1 MGIGVGKT
9 KEYREEKLD
18 ILAASHNEISRLLS
32 EHGVF
37 GLIALL
43 ILLAAPL
50 FYRIG
55 NRKNYL
61 FYSFYGFWFLTIN
74 HSSMRVAAPA
84 FLYALALLNVM
95 HEPKNTVPRQQI
107 SQ

>member
-1 MGIGVGKT
+1 MGKT

-37 GLIALL
+37 GLLALF
-43 ILLAAPL
+43 ILVLTPL
-50 FYRIG
+50 FFRIG
-55 NRKNYL
+55 NRHNYL

-84 FLYALALLNVM
+84 FIYALALLNVID
-95 HEPKNTVPRQQI
+95 EKKNTLSRQQI